1 MSCTRRA
8 ASATLLSK
16 YSIDYIKKIDC
27 RNARILLL
35 PEIKQCSNQAMAFF
49 GSKLQRP
56 VESQRSGSE
65 GRLREFFVRIGR
77 VVMNKPRARNFCVY
91 VAGLLSSLDRK
102 TCESV
107 AVAATTDTAE
117 PAVRTG
123 GDHQSVFRHVKRC
136 HQRILHT
143 IGKAKWNDTAV
154 RDEAVRVAL
163 ESLPDDEPIEQ
174 LIIDDTG
181 FIKQGAHSVG
191 VKRQYTGSA
200 GKKTNCQVGVSVVA
214 CTATSQFP
222 VDFALYLPH
231 EWLTPKARAHARIPA
246 SVVFKTKPELA
257 AEMVDRILDTGLLP
271 VCRVSADSDYGRS
284 TEFRKALLRHGCPLA
299 VGVRGDA
306 NAWSVD
312 VRGSRRGP
320 ATSLEAISERL
331 KYRRVVWRNGT
342 KGKMSGLFGAR
353 RVVMKNGFDP
363 EEQADPLWLVAEKAG
378 EELKYYLASGGP
390 DASLKELVG
399 VLKQRF
405 RTERSYQ
412 DAKNEVGL
420 ADYQGRSFVG
430 WHHHVTAAIAACAF
444 LFSEQR
450 HIPKTPNTSARR
462 ESVRTSTRL
471 LRHFPESFSTLR
483 RALATVLRFAL
494 PGGPCL
500 NFA

>member
-1 MSCTRRA
+1 M
-8 ASATLLSK
+8 LLST
-16 YSIDYIKKIDC
+16 IW
-27 RNARILLL
+27 
-35 PEIKQCSNQAMAFF
+35 QCSHRFMVFLQNKTARRVK
-49 GSKLQRP
+49 GSRTD
-56 VESQRSGSE
+56 SE
-65 GRLREFFVRIGR
+65 GRLKEFFARIGR
-77 VVMNKPRARNFCVY
+77 AVMNRPRARNFCVY

-117 PAVRTG
+117 PVVRTD
-123 GDHQSVFRHVKRC
+123 GDQQVALGDVKRC
-136 HQRILHT
+136 HQRILHS
-143 IGKAKWNDTAV
+143 IGRANWNDTAV
-154 RDEAVRVAL
+154 RDEAVRFAL
-163 ESLPDDEPIEQ
+163 GSLPDDESVEQ
-174 LIIDDTG
+174 LIVDDTG
-181 FIKQGAHSVG
+181 FIKKGAHSVG

-222 VDFALYLPH
+222 VDFSLYLPH
-231 EWLTPKARAHARIPA
+231 EWFTSEARVRARIPE
-246 SVVFKTKPELA
+246 SVEFKTKPELA
-257 AEMVDRILDTGLLP
+257 AEMIDRILDTGLLP

-284 TEFRKALLRHGCPLA
+284 TEFRKALLSHGCPLA

-306 NAWSVD
+306 SAWSVD
-312 VRGSRRGP
+312 ARGSRRGP
-320 ATSLEAISERL
+320 ATSLEAIAERL
-331 KYRRVVWRNGT
+331 KYRRVIWRNGT

-363 EEQADPLWLVAEKAG
+363 GEQADPLWLVAEKAG
-378 EELKYYLASGGP
+378 EELKYYLVSGGP
-390 DASLKELVG
+390 DANLKELIA

-450 HIPKTPNTSARR
+450 HVPKTPNTSARR
-462 ESVRTSTRL
+462 EAVRTSTRL

-494 PGGPCL
+494 PGAPCV